1 MASTVRFELEDHV
14 ATITYDRPD
23 ALNAVNGA
31 LRRDLNDAFARFRD
45 DEDAWVAILTGTG
58 DRAFCAGADL
68 IDLIPEAGE
77 RARAGALTEFNF
89 GGNTRDFQTWKPCI
103 AAINGFA
110 LAGGLEIALA
120 CDFRIAVPRA
130 RFGVPEVRWAIIP
143 GGGGTQ
149 RLPRLLGVARAMD
162 LILTGRQMEAEEA
175 LRVGLIN
182 RIVEPEELLPA
193 ARELAGQLLQNGP
206 LALRAAKQAVIEGWD
221 RPLAEGLKLELEL
234 FGRLLLTE
242 DAVEGPKAFA
252 EKRAPGYMAR

>member
-1 MASTVRFELEDHV
+1 MPVHYEVQEHV
-14 ATITYDRPD
+14 ATIRLDRPE
-23 ALNAVNGA
+23 ALNSINREMNEQLA
-31 LRRDLNDAFARFRD
+31 RTWARFRD

-77 RARAGALTEFNF
+77 R
-89 GGNTRDFQTWKPCI
+89 
-103 AAINGFA
+103 
-110 LAGGLEIALA
+110 EIALA

-182 RIVEPEELLPA
+182 RVVEPEELLPA
-193 ARELAGQLLQNGP
+193 TRELAGQLLQNGP

-221 RPLAEGLKLELEL
+221 RPLAE
-234 FGRLLLTE
+234 
-242 DAVEGPKAFA
+242 
-252 EKRAPGYMAR
+252 